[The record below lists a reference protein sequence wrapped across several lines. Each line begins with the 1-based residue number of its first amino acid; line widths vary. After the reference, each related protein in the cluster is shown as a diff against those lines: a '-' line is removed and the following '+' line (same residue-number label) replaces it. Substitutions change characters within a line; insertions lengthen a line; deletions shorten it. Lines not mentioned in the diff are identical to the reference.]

1 MLLTDMHVWFRQY
14 AQQMGMQNTRA
25 ILPEQIDILLN
36 TSINDIVN
44 QIIKENIGITND
56 RVITDN
62 SKIGQINALRT
73 LYKVKEIPFAGTEPE
88 PFSHVITADD
98 LKSAISHRCTLY
110 FDINDNQYVIEL
122 WAPGEYTNDTVIE
135 GLYEILDAYQATNQD
150 FRNDVLF
157 SVTGD
162 VLEIRFRENVKT
174 YGMWIEDEDNMDA
187 ENNYPIYYEIPT
199 TTIPTLK
206 HIYPFTF
213 NYKNRYSGLFKSSID
228 YTFPEHLYLVDF
240 SINYVTAKKGYNN
253 NGTSFEYNEDFV
265 TNYYPIRLIDD
276 TYLADTLNDFVLRNR
291 LRSPIL
297 TIYNN
302 NTYDLYIDKFEN
314 YGDAASPNWTLP
326 GNLLPYT
333 FRMSYIGKPAK
344 VKFNEDLGIPN
355 VECDLPDYLH
365 IDIIKHAVDLYHV
378 AISGNLHSA
387 QQQQQN
393 QQREDV
399 RNNASN

>member
-62 SKIGQINALRT
+62 SKIGQINALRS
-73 LYKVKEIPFAGTEPE
+73 LYKVKEIEFKPSPYIYNLLFD
-88 PFSHVITADD
+88 FD
-98 LKSAISHRCTLY
+98 LDVSSS
-110 FDINDNQYVIEL
+110 FDIDLSIQLNDNLVETTTSISR
-122 WAPGEYTNDTVIE
+122 GEDTIAE
-135 GLYEILDAYQATNQD
+135 
-150 FRNDVLF
+150 
-157 SVTGD
+157 SVTKSINA
-162 VLEIRFRENVKT
+162 LELIKDYVTAKNVNDESVNFIFADAVIGFTLSIFDSTGLVYSINENINTK
-174 YGMWIEDEDNMDA
+174 
-187 ENNYPIYYEIPT
+187 
-199 TTIPTLK
+199 
-206 HIYPFTF
+206 PFIF
-213 NYKNRYSGLFKSSID
+213 NSKNRYSGLIKSNPN

-253 NGTSFEYNEDFV
+253 NGTEFEYNEDFV

-276 TYLADTLNDFVLRNR
+276 TYLADTLNDFVLKNR

-302 NTYDLYIDKFEN
+302 TYDLYIDKFEN
-314 YGDAASPNWTLP
+314 QGDAVSPNWTLP

-344 VKFNEDLGIPN
+344 VKFNEDLGVPN